1 MTTAKKNFIIVTIVA
16 LVIIA
21 CGVYNYIDGKMALEE
36 LSQSMAQENVSG
48 NIGDVEGYALLIDA
62 FQNITY
68 GASAFLAQLFSI
80 VICVYGTIL
89 LILGFVS
96 RAIYKNEP
104 ERILGYRV
112 ITGFVLAAMAIPV
125 IVLIRHIGLL
135 VLVGHAPILELVLF
149 CGDLAACIVVAR
161 GTYSPD
167 ITV

>member
-1 MTTAKKNFIIVTIVA
+1 MTTAKKNLIIVTIVA

-36 LSQSMAQENVSG
+36 LSKAMAQENVSG
-48 NIGDVEGYALLIDA
+48 NIGDVEGYALLIDT
-62 FQNITY
+62 FQDITY

-112 ITGFVLAAMAIPV
+112 ITGFVLAAMIIPV

-149 CGDLAACIVVAR
+149 CGDLASCIVVAR